1 VSQRFGARHFCL
13 RGIAVGDVEGLMA
26 LSQAVAAPTMS
37 NRHDRTLR
45 FEDSMLRT
53 ATETSAER

>member
-1 VSQRFGARHFCL
+1 LVLG